1 MSYATN
7 FATPALA
14 QAAIANSAHAYGYLR
29 QAGEAFKASQG
40 KFFVSAAAVWL
51 YMGDTEARA
60 AAKEAWADSKDKA
73 REYAL
78 KVFRA
83 CAAAA
88 TAGRAGDIAKVRT
101 FAELAGLA
109 PAKTTAPAETP
120 AADATAPASQDAPA
134 ADGQPTPPPVSK
146 LDALMDQFARM
157 EALEARMR
165 TMAMN
170 KEASAD
176 QHRSEAMGMYKTLE
190 ALRTE
195 MLATLSAPAA

>member
-88 TAGRAGDIAKVRT
+88 TAGKAGDIAKVRT

-109 PAKTTAPAETP
+109 PAKTPAPAETP
-120 AADATAPASQDAPA
+120 APDASTPAAQDTP
-134 ADGQPTPPPVSK
+134 ADGQQTTPPVSK
-146 LDALMDQFARM
+146 LDALMDQFARL
-157 EALEARMR
+157 EALETRLR

-170 KEASAD
+170 KAATPE
-176 QHRSEAMGMYKTLE
+176 QHRSEAMSMFKALE
-190 ALRTE
+190 ALRGE
-195 MLATLSAPAA
+195 MRATLSAPAA